1 MPLNGNSS
9 ARQPRRWW
17 VTGLA
22 ILAAVILLAAFVS
35 RRDDAIPVR
44 TALVERGQIRSLIS
58 TNGKIEPV
66 QNFEAHSPLTTT
78 VQRVLAKEGDAV
90 KKGQFLVALDDADAR
105 AQAARA
111 LTQLKTALAALNA
124 VERGGN
130 QEEVLSLDAQ
140 MVKARADRDAAQ
152 RNLDALK
159 RLQQQGSA
167 SAGEVRA
174 AESALAQADAQLNL
188 IQQKKTGRYSQ
199 PEVARVE
206 AQRREAQAAYDAAQD
221 VLAKSNVR
229 APFDG
234 IVYSLP
240 VKQGAFVA
248 SGDLLLQLAD
258 LRKVQVRAF
267 VDEPDVGKL
276 AHGNPI
282 EITWDAVPG
291 RVWQATVN
299 AIPSTVKLRGSRNVG
314 ETTSIVDNNDMKL
327 LPNVN
332 VGVTI
337 VTAQRDNVLVVPR
350 EAVRME
356 DSKPYV
362 LQVVGHQLKR
372 KDVETAISNLTQ
384 VEVTRGLSLNDMVA
398 ISSSNG
404 KPISDGTQVKY

>member
-1 MPLNGNSS
+1 MTP
-9 ARQPRRWW
+9 
-17 VTGLA
+17 
-22 ILAAVILLAAFVS
+22 
-35 RRDDAIPVR
+35 IPVR
-44 TALVERGQIRSLIS
+44 TARVERGQIRSLIS

-78 VQRVLAKEGDAV
+78 VQRVLVKEGDSV
-90 KKGQFLVALDDADAR
+90 KKGQLLVALDDADAR

-111 LTQLKTALAALNA
+111 QTQLKAALAEINAL
-124 VERGGN
+124 ERGGN

-140 MVKARADRDAAQ
+140 LVKAARRPRRRTAQPRRSEETPAAG
-152 RNLDALK
+152 L
-159 RLQQQGSA
+159 RLGWEKSA
-167 SAGEVRA
+167 RRKIRWRRPM
-174 AESALAQADAQLNL
+174 LNS
-188 IQQKKTGRYSQ
+188 ICSSRSRRKRYSSLRL
-199 PEVARVE
+199 ARVE
-206 AQRREAQAAYDAAQD
+206 AQRQEAQAAYDAAQD

-240 VKQGAFVA
+240 VRQGAFVT
-248 SGDLLLQLAD
+248 SGDLLLQFAD

-276 AHGNPI
+276 APGNPI
-282 EITWDAVPG
+282 EITWDAVPD
-291 RVWQATVN
+291 RIWQATVN

-314 ETTSIVDNNDMKL
+314 ETISIVDNKDMKL
-327 LPNVN
+327 LPNIN

-337 VTAQRDNVLVVPR
+337 VNAQRDNVLVVPR
-350 EAVRME
+350 EAVRMD

-372 KDVETAISNLTQ
+372 RDVETAISNLTQ
-384 VEVTRGLSLNDMVA
+384 VEVVRGVALNDMVA

-404 KPISDGTQVKY
+404 KPIGDGTQVKY